1 MVYYPNLSGEIAKRG
16 IKKRDIANTLGI
28 CEKSFRNKMN
38 GVVPFTWP
46 EVKIMRREFFP
57 DMNPDVLFRSREDT
71 PAR

>member
-16 IKKRDIANTLGI
+16 IKKKDIANTLGI
-28 CEKSFRNKMN
+28 CEKAFRNKMN

-57 DMNPDVLFRSREDT
+57 DMNPDVLFQSYKDT
-71 PAR
+71 PAS